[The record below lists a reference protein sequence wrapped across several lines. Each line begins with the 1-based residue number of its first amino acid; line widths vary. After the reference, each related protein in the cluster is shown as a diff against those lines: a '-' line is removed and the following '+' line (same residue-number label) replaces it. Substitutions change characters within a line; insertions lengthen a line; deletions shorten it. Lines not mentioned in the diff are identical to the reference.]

1 MESSLKTMEST
12 EESLRS
18 ELQQELLSQ
27 LSVADQR
34 EVDKLTDDIRRL
46 TQSNKEAFSERMR
59 VLHGDLHSH

>member
-1 MESSLKTMEST
+1 MEST
-12 EESLRS
+12 DESLRS

-34 EVDKLTDDIRRL
+34 EVDKLTDDIRQL

-59 VLHGDLHSH
+59 VIISYSSD